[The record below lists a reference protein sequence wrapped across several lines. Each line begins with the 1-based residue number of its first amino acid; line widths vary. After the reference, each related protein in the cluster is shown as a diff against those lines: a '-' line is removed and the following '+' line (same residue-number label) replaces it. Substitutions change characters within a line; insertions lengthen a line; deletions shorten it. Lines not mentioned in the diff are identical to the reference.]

1 MQRSLCVPLSS
12 ARESSQQSRK
22 LTLKRSTSLRTASEC
37 IQRTSKLTA
46 GIPWRQRS
54 NRLAAH
60 QLRIGECIDFN
71 YEFSTILAFVSNAEL
86 QSIVP
91 ANCPHKLTKS
101 RRAAGPAAEPPRAAR
116 TARRHGGRTSLPP
129 MLVQSRRPPR
139 RSDAGAEGGFLQ
151 LRVSTLAGLREFFL
165 NRERPKSHSRES
177 YKRCNTIIASV
188 TFPLAAPQGEER
200 AATSKTRRR
209 RSDTS
214 GTRFVTLKPCPVKA
228 SARSVASPPAR
239 RTLVAARSSLA
250 ALPGAFGASCCLSR
264 RSQIAQVAL
273 RQIGRA

>member
-101 RRAAGPAAEPPRAAR
+101 RRAAGPAAEPASGGSNCTAAWWPHF
-116 TARRHGGRTSLPP
+116 AP
-129 MLVQSRRPPR
+129 
-139 RSDAGAEGGFLQ
+139 SD
-151 LRVSTLAGLREFFL
+151 
-165 NRERPKSHSRES
+165 
-177 YKRCNTIIASV
+177 
-188 TFPLAAPQGEER
+188 
-200 AATSKTRRR
+200 
-209 RSDTS
+209 
-214 GTRFVTLKPCPVKA
+214 
-228 SARSVASPPAR
+228 ARSVA
-239 RTLVAARSSLA
+239 AATT
-250 ALPGAFGASCCLSR
+250 P
-264 RSQIAQVAL
+264 Q
-273 RQIGRA
+273 